1 MCLGFFQ
8 NHYFCRKGAANP
20 NFFTNFHFLKYLI
33 NIRDIFG
40 EGSKTL
46 WVAWNRIVKQL
57 FDLPFA
63 THTNLLPAISGVD
76 HIQLTVIKRFSK
88 FYEKLRDTRN
98 RLKRNLFVQQHRDLR
113 SCFGK
118 NCNEL
123 RVMTGSQDFCDNI
136 STIEIHKLPE
146 DEEWRVY
153 IVRDLV
159 SSLKAGWTYNYT
171 QYTE

>member
-1 MCLGFFQ
+1 MGDQAPEVYISLIKIYLL
-8 NHYFCRKGAANP
+8 HLYGAP
-20 NFFTNFHFLKYLI
+20 LW
-33 NIRDIFG
+33 DIFG

-88 FYEKLRDTRN
+88 FYEKLWDTRN
-98 RLKRNLFVQQHRDLR
+98 RLLRNLFHQQHRDLR

-159 SSLKAGWTYNYT
+159 SSLKAGWTDK
-171 QYTE
+171 